1 MKIVVIGGTGL
12 IGKKVVARLSAQGHE
27 VIAAAP
33 QTGVNALTG
42 EGLAEALAGA
52 KVVVDLANS
61 PSFEDAAVLHFFET
75 SGRNLAAAE
84 KEAGVAHH
92 VALSVVG
99 TDKLQQSGYFRGKSA
114 QEALIRASGVPYTIV
129 RSTQF
134 MEFLGGIVQSAAQ
147 GDSIQLSSALI
158 QPISSDDVAQAVA
171 ERALAAPANDIVEI
185 AGPEQFKMS
194 DLVQRYLKAIGDAR
208 TVQVDPA
215 ARYFGAELQAG
226 TLVPEGE
233 AHLGRVSFEDWMRKS
248 QAH

>member
-42 EGLAEALAGA
+42 EGLAQALAGA

-99 TDKLQQSGYFRGKSA
+99 TDKLGQSGYFRAKIA
-114 QEALIRASGVPYTIV
+114 QEALIRQSGVPFTIV

-147 GDSIQLSSALI
+147 GDAIRLSSALI

-171 ERALAAPANDIVEI
+171 ERALAAPANGIVEI

-215 ARYFGAELQAG
+215 ARYFGAELQTG
-226 TLVPEGE
+226 TLVPEGQ